1 MNVTRQNFASI
12 LPEITAKIKKANFVA
27 LDLEFTGLPDD
38 NKFSRLDDHESRYV
52 KTANEMKG
60 YFVLQYG
67 LSIFSQNSEKRN
79 VMVLKLIVITSLF
92 SLPDLW
98 IVRHIGYKEQTP

>member
-92 SLPDLW
+92 SFPDL
-98 IVRHIGYKEQTP
+98 